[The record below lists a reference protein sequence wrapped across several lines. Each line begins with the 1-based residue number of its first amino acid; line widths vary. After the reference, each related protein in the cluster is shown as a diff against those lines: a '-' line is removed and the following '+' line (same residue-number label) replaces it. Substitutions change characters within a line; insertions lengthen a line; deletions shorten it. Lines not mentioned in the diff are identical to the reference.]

1 MSRATDALVLVYH
14 YLAKAG
20 SLAWCY
26 CWWKSGELLSS
37 LCHSA
42 QGLSSFPQAAAAML
56 QCCLLAMQ
64 TAIWPELSTCS
75 SQRDSIYPAIVT
87 SLACTHRIRVG
98 AGFRLLPNLARVT
111 KLSVQ
116 RQETTHA
123 DMQTRRQLSWAPHGG
138 AVLRESMQEHSFR
151 CKRLYKFGGLSGG
164 AACLPAFITPGQHGP
179 VSECGRYYVWDYCEL
194 RVHIYTPQVP
204 PECRYATM

>member
-1 MSRATDALVLVYH
+1 
-14 YLAKAG
+14 
-20 SLAWCY
+20 
-26 CWWKSGELLSS
+26 
-37 LCHSA
+37 
-42 QGLSSFPQAAAAML
+42 ML

-87 SLACTHRIRVG
+87 SLACIHRIKVG

-116 RQETTHA
+116 RQQTTHA
-123 DMQTRRQLSWAPHGG
+123 DMQRCRQLSWAPHG
-138 AVLRESMQEHSFR
+138 VLCCVSPCRSIASAARGSISSKDFREAR
-151 CKRLYKFGGLSGG
+151 P
-164 AACLPAFITPGQHGP
+164 ACLLLSPLVNTGL
-179 VSECGRYYVWDYCEL
+179 YVRDYCEL